1 MAELTEKNEWVDGI
15 YQIETSDPVMGGPG
29 GISNRQANQ
38 LANRTAYLKQQQE
51 QQGTAL
57 TQHEIATNPHPQYA
71 PLASPALSGVP
82 TAPTAG
88 FGVNTLQIASMA
100 ALQAAK
106 SSLSGVYSVSSTST
120 LTASSAGALVYM
132 TGGSTFTTTLPLG
145 TQLALG
151 QTITFANYSTVVQV
165 VATSGTNIIFGG
177 PIAGSVSSISIQ
189 AGASIQLVSRGNG
202 EFDITGGTNAVQ
214 YVSGFRLVSPELS
227 GTPTAPTAAA
237 GNNSNQ
243 LATTAFVNSALTAAV
258 ASGLL
263 EQTGRLTMPLS
274 IGGVLRTIYIM
285 WGRTAVSTDV
295 EDTTWT
301 VNFPSTFPNAFLSG
315 QISLRYPG
323 SIEGNAAAYFYNEST
338 SGMNIRLDKYSNVLA
353 GFVAHWFVIGY

>member
-1 MAELTEKNEWVDGI
+1 MAELTEKTEWVDGI

-38 LANRTAYLKQQQE
+38 LANRTAYLKQQAE
-51 QQGTAL
+51 QTGNAL
-57 TQHEIATNPHPQYA
+57 TQHATAANPHSQYA
-71 PLASPALSGVP
+71 PLVSPALTGVP

-88 FGVNTLQIASMA
+88 FGVNTLQIANMA

-106 SSLSGVYSVSSTST
+106 SALAGVYSVSSTNT
-120 LTASSAGALVYM
+120 LTTSSAGALVYM
-132 TGGSTFTTTLPLG
+132 TGGSSFTTTLPLG

-151 QTITFANYSTVVQV
+151 QTITFANYSTVVQF

-202 EFDITGGTNAVQ
+202 EWDITGGTNAVQ
-214 YVSGFRLVSPELS
+214 YASGLGLVSPELS
-227 GTPTAPTAAA
+227 GIPTAPTAAV
-237 GNNSNQ
+237 GTSSNQ
-243 LATTAFVNSALTAAV
+243 LATTAFVNSALGAAM
-258 ASGLL
+258 AAGLL
-263 EQTGRLTMPLS
+263 EQSGRLTIPMLV
-274 IGGVLRTIYIM
+274 GGVVKTIYIM
-285 WGRTAVSTDV
+285 WGRTSASADA

-301 VNFPSTFPNAFLSG
+301 VNFPSAFPTAFLCG
-315 QISLRYPG
+315 QVSLRYPG
-323 SIEGNAAAYFYNEST
+323 SIDGNAAAYFYNEST
-338 SGMNIRLDKYSNVLA
+338 SGMNVRLDKYSNAIA